1 MQSGYIEAPGLNG
14 FNSPVGVKGLPS
26 LEAIIFTG
34 AGLALLFIGSWVPSD
49 RLNINDVPV
58 DMIAVA
64 AATLL
69 ATQSSIRPDVL
80 RMLAAL
86 QIPLLL
92 LGITI
97 IWSPLPDVGFDN
109 LTSLVFTSFIVFLLF
124 NTVVEKYGE
133 KELARVLV
141 IFLALDLL
149 VAVVYKALFGFF
161 DRQVMFF
168 LNGPIVFGRVM
179 SVGLILSLYVFR
191 GFFRIVAAFAFFAAI
206 VWTESKGPILAATLT
221 LLAMGWLSSGRRG
234 RLAVLFA
241 CFAVV
246 ITVVLVAQYY
256 QISAK
261 QVGRLAILL
270 NVLSGDTT
278 LPMLVESDTGRTNLW
293 GASVKMIF
301 AYPFGVGLG
310 GWAYF
315 ADTSLTNPYPHNL
328 FLELWCEGGIV
339 LGTLA
344 LLPLLLFF
352 AVRRNM
358 FWFVALCLF
367 LAQLVSGNIGDAR
380 QMYVFALLAIF
391 SWSPLTLRSAVPA
404 K

>member
-1 MQSGYIEAPGLNG
+1 MQSGYIEAPGLNRW
-14 FNSPVGVKGLPS
+14 SPPVGIKGLPS

-69 ATQSSIRPDVL
+69 ATLSSIRPDVL
-80 RMLAAL
+80 RMLATL

-97 IWSPLPDVGFDN
+97 VWSPLPEVGFDN

-124 NTVVEKYGE
+124 NTVIERYGE
-133 KELARVLV
+133 NELARVLV

-149 VAVVYKALFGFF
+149 IAVVYKALFGFF

-191 GFFRIVAAFAFFAAI
+191 GYFRIVAAAAFFAAI

-234 RLAVLFA
+234 RFVVLLA

-246 ITVVLVAQYY
+246 MTVVVIAQYY
-256 QISAK
+256 EISAK

-278 LPMLVESDTGRTNLW
+278 LPMLVASDTGRANLW
-293 GASVKMIF
+293 GASVDMIF

-310 GWAYF
+310 GWAYY
-315 ADTSLTNPYPHNL
+315 AETTLTNPYPHNL
-328 FLELWCEGGIV
+328 FLELWSEGGIV

-344 LLPLLLFF
+344 CIPLLLFF
-352 AVRRNM
+352 AVRRNI

-391 SWSPLTLRSAVPA
+391 RPAPAPSATA
-404 K
+404 R